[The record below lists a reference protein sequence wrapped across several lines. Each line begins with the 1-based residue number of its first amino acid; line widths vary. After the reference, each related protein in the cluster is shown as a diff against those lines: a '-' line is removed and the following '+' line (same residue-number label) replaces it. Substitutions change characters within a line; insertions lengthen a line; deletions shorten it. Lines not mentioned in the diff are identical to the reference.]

1 MGCTASVFVCYGLE
15 LHEGELPAIQKA
27 LSHSRRRLM
36 LFSVLAG
43 EGRMPE
49 AGGPQGAPAAA
60 ALVAGLPAALSS
72 IATATGDQTAAA

>member
-1 MGCTASVFVCYGLE
+1 
-15 LHEGELPAIQKA
+15 
-27 LSHSRRRLM
+27 M

-49 AGGPQGAPAAA
+49 AGGPQGAPVAA
-60 ALVAGLPAALSS
+60 ALAADLPAALSS